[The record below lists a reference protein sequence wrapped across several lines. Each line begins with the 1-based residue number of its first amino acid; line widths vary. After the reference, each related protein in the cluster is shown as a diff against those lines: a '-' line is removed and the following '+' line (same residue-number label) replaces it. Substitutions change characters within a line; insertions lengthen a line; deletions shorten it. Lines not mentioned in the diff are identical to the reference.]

1 MSPLPIPTTVREPAD
16 HLLLDEGADRS
27 RVPDVD
33 PLLEP
38 LRRAPR
44 RRSDIASGGG
54 VK

>member
-1 MSPLPIPTTVREPAD
+1 MSPLRHPDEVAEPAD

-38 LRRAPR
+38 LRQDLAADRHRQRRA
-44 RRSDIASGGG
+44 A
-54 VK
+54 